1 MDIAQAETLVDCLKE
16 KNMVFPIPKDIM
28 DSMVQSLSRIEPSGA
43 VTKLPNESFYLAEYP
58 DNLQS
63 DRHQYIS
70 FRRLIDNKKVESV
83 SPNMPQIMKDIILD
97 ILGAYN
103 SNFYIRD
110 LLGDKFM
117 VPLFN
122 KCHGQYSLL
131 GKLEMI
137 DASTGKDKIKGRP
150 LLIIPN
156 INHITYDWE
165 RRYETGSIKR
175 VMV

>member
-16 KNMVFPIPKDIM
+16 KSMVFPISDDTR
-28 DSMVQSLSRIEPSGA
+28 DSMVQHLSSIEPSGA

-58 DNLQS
+58 SNLQS

-70 FRRLIDNKKVESV
+70 FRRLIDNKRVRSV
-83 SPNMPQIMKDIILD
+83 SPNVSQIMKDVVLD

-103 SNFYIRD
+103 SDFYIRD

-117 VPLFN
+117 VTLFN
-122 KCHGQYSLL
+122 ECPGQYSLL
-131 GKLEMI
+131 GKLKMV
-137 DASTGKDKIKGRP
+137 DASTSKDSQKDRP
-150 LLIIPN
+150 LLIIPE
-156 INHITYDWE
+156 ITHVAYDWE

-175 VMV
+175 AMI